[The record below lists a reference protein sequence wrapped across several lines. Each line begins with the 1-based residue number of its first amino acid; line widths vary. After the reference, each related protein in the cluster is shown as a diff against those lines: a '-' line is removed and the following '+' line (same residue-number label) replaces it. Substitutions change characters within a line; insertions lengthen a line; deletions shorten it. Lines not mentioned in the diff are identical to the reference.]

1 MTGYLVILICLVLS
15 LLIVINRMTVL
26 QKEIDY
32 VSEHDIEVHDL
43 ANQIQKNILDM
54 ETGMRGYV
62 ITGNDEYLEP
72 YNLASRSWLNNYN
85 KLYTLLTDNSRQQR
99 NLEEMKP
106 LILSWVTN
114 SGEYVINSKK
124 ANNTAALDKH
134 FSENTG
140 KKLTDQLRTQFE
152 SFLANEKKITT
163 ERTKQLN
170 ESNMNLKITLY
181 AIIILVTVI
190 TIATAIILSNSI
202 VKTIK
207 QVVKTITHI
216 TESEVDLTA
225 RIKVNTHDETQE
237 LAEAMN
243 KLLSSLEKQS
253 WVQKSMTEIATMYQG
268 ITDIKELTQA
278 FITKLAPL
286 LEATYGVVY
295 LRRSDADGVVEYVK
309 SAGYAL
315 EDEEHAAASFR
326 LGEGLIGQA
335 ALDKRIFLIDQLPED
350 HFKVTSGLGA
360 SSPRSL
366 LIAPI
371 LVDDRVEAVVE
382 FASLQPFLSQHLTL
396 LDMLQDKF
404 GSAIT
409 NVAGRMEVERLLGES
424 QILTEELQAQ
434 SEELQAQSEELQMQ
448 QEQLR
453 ITNEFLE
460 EKNEFAEQRA
470 AELKIA
476 KDELEDYSR
485 KLKQSSQYKTDFLAN
500 MSHELRTPLNSILIL
515 SQMLMENTAEM
526 DRSEVEEYARVVHT
540 SGGDLLRLIDDI
552 LDLSKVE
559 AGKIEILT
567 DEVNVTEIP
576 LLLRTTFEPVA
587 AKKNL
592 RFEVL
597 TGPDVPAVISTDGQR
612 LQQILKNLL
621 SNAFKFTEKGGVT
634 VRIEL
639 ADPEKAAELL
649 GGNADEAMRD
659 VKAGEANHGVQAGE
673 VMLAISVTDTGIG
686 IPCDKQEI
694 IFNAFQQVDG
704 TTNRLYGGTGL
715 GLSICREFTRL
726 LGGVIDVQSEVD
738 KGSTFT
744 LYIPSKLALEYQD
757 RNHQQALEE
766 TAASA
771 SGTTSDQEWTEG
783 KADWPANERTVAGNS
798 GERTGANNSG
808 KRIADNSGKRTVDEY
823 SDGRTAVLCLDEPT
837 EPENSDEYTETEMS
851 DKQLFTGKKVLLV
864 EDDGRNVYALVT
876 ALESRGVVVQVAEN
890 GKRAL
895 EVLQVHPDFDLIFM
909 DIMMPVMGGYEA
921 MKAIRHDL
929 GLQTLPIIAL
939 TAKAM
944 KGERDKCLEAG
955 ASDYIMKP
963 LNIDQLFSLMRVWLT
978 EQVERD

>member
-1 MTGYLVILICLVLS
+1 MS
-15 LLIVINRMTVL
+15 VL

-43 ANQIQKNILDM
+43 ANQIQKNVLDM

-62 ITGNDEYLEP
+62 ITGNDGYLEP
-72 YNLASRSWLNNYN
+72 YNLAGRSWLDNYN
-85 KLYTLLTDNSRQQR
+85 KLHSLLIDNSRQQR

-114 SGEYVINSKK
+114 TGEYVINAKK

-140 KKLTDQLRTQFE
+140 KKITDQLRTQLD

-163 ERTKQLN
+163 ERTKLLN
-170 ESNMNLKITLY
+170 QSNMNLKITLY
-181 AIIILVTVI
+181 TIILLVTVI

-207 QVVKTITHI
+207 QVVKAIMSITD
-216 TESEVDLTA
+216 SEVDLTT
-225 RIKVNTHDETQE
+225 RIKVNTRDETQE

-243 KLLSSLEKQS
+243 RLLSNLEKQS
-253 WVQKSMTEIATMYQG
+253 WVQKSMTDIATMYQG
-268 ITDIKELTQA
+268 ITEIKELAQA

-286 LEATYGVVY
+286 LHATYGVVY
-295 LRRSDADGVVEYVK
+295 LRKSDAGGGTYYVK
-309 SAGYAL
+309 VAGYAL
-315 EDEEHAAASFR
+315 ADEENAAASFR

-335 ALDKRIFLIDQLPED
+335 ALDKRIFLTDKLPKE
-350 HFKVTSGLGA
+350 HLKVTSGLGA
-360 SSPRSL
+360 SSPRNL

-371 LVDDRVEAVVE
+371 LVDDRVEAVIE
-382 FASLQPFLSQHLTL
+382 FAALQPFRARHLTL

-409 NVAGRMEVERLLGES
+409 SVAGRMEVERLLGES

-460 EKNEFAEQRA
+460 EKNKFAEQRA

-476 KDELEDYSR
+476 KDELEDYSL
-485 KLKQSSQYKTDFLAN
+485 KLKLSSQYKTDFLAN

-515 SQMLMENTAEM
+515 SQMLMENNAEM

-559 AGKIEILT
+559 AGKIEILI

-576 LLLRTTFEPVA
+576 QLLKNTFDPVA

-592 RFEVL
+592 TFNVL
-597 TGPDVPAVISTDGQR
+597 TDPDVPAVILTDGQR

-621 SNAFKFTEKGGVT
+621 SNAFKFTEQGSVKVQ
-634 VRIEL
+634 IAL
-639 ADPEKAAELL
+639 ADREKAAELL
-649 GGNADEAMRD
+649 GIQTDELI
-659 VKAGEANHGVQAGE
+659 
-673 VMLAISVTDTGIG
+673 LAISVTDTGIG
-686 IPCDKQEI
+686 IPSDKQQI
-694 IFNAFQQVDG
+694 IFDAFQQVDG
-704 TTNRLYGGTGL
+704 TTNRQYGGTGL
-715 GLSICREFTRL
+715 GLSISREFTRL
-726 LGGVIDVQSEVD
+726 LGGAIDVESELD

-744 LYIPSKLALEYQD
+744 LYIPSKREPAYQGRD
-757 RNHQQALEE
+757 LHQALKEV
-766 TAASA
+766 AATRD
-771 SGTTSDQEWTEG
+771 GTTREQEGTTE
-783 KADWPANERTVAGNS
+783 KAEWPANERTVAVCS
-798 GERTGANNSG
+798 GTRTMA
-808 KRIADNSGKRTVDEY
+808 EY
-823 SDGRTAVLCLDEPT
+823 SDGHSEVTYSDKRTEIGYSGEYT
-837 EPENSDEYTETEMS
+837 EAEDLDEYTEAEMS
-851 DKQLFTGKKVLLV
+851 DKQLFKGKKVLLV
-864 EDDGRNVYALVT
+864 EDDGRNIYALVT
-876 ALESRGVVVQVAEN
+876 ALESRGVIVQVAKN
-890 GKRAL
+890 GKRAI
-895 EVLQVHPDFDLIFM
+895 EMLQAYADYDLIFM

-921 MKAIRHDL
+921 MKVIRHDL
-929 GLQTLPIIAL
+929 GLETLPIIAL

-978 EQVERD
+978 EQVEQD